1 MKRDL
6 ESQDDPNV
14 IERHIQEKNHQ
25 IQVIVQKVATVQSS
39 RQSLLDKKSQ
49 KEEKETRTFVIVSAD
64 SYFLIGAQS
73 ELSRISDIYQQRMEK
88 LRAKDRDTYEAVK
101 WLNENRNLFQKPVH
115 EPVLILVSS
124 V

>member
-1 MKRDL
+1 
-6 ESQDDPNV
+6 
-14 IERHIQEKNHQ
+14 
-25 IQVIVQKVATVQSS
+25 
-39 RQSLLDKKSQ
+39 
-49 KEEKETRTFVIVSAD
+49 
-64 SYFLIGAQS
+64 
-73 ELSRISDIYQQRMEK
+73 MEK